1 MATYCVFIVR
11 HSSFVSSKE
20 EHEQKADTTRNILA
34 VASAV
39 LVVMALALVFLWAP
53 LEVTMKEV
61 QRIFYFHVAVDWV
74 GFLAF
79 FVTLVASVLYLRT
92 HDRKWDIVGV
102 SSVEIGALFLT
113 LGAVTGSL
121 WARPVWN
128 TWWTWDARLTT
139 VAITWLVYLAY
150 LMLRGAMDDP
160 QRRARFSAVY
170 GIVSF
175 VTVPLTF
182 ASVFFLRTIHPALF
196 AASTA
201 AQGQHAVRDGAGLG
215 QDGHDADVLRHR
227 VHGRVRHVAALAH
240 PAGAHGGSCRAVAT
254 RTCRLRPER
263 LRRTCDA

>member
-1 MATYCVFIVR
+1 MKQPIDRMGIV
-11 HSSFVSSKE
+11 
-20 EHEQKADTTRNILA
+20 LA

-39 LVVMALALVFLWAP
+39 LVITALVLVFLWALP
-53 LEVTMKEV
+53 EVTMKEV

-79 FVTLVASVLYLRT
+79 FVTLVASVAYLRT
-92 HDRKWDIVGV
+92 HDRRWDILAA

-113 LGAVTGSL
+113 MGAITGSL

-139 VAITWLVYLAY
+139 VAITWLIYLAY
-150 LMLRGAMDDP
+150 LMLRGAIDDP

-182 ASVFFLRTIHPALF
+182 ASIFFMRTIHPALLM
-196 AASTA
+196 ASA
-201 AQGQHAVRDGAGLG
+201 EAQGKMQFETGLASARMG
-215 QDGHDADVLRHR
+215 MTLTFCVITFTIIYITLLRMRIKLERTADR
-227 VHGRVRHVAALAH
+227 VAKLQQELV
-240 PAGAHGGSCRAVAT
+240 
-254 RTCRLRPER
+254 
-263 LRRTCDA
+263 

>member
-1 MATYCVFIVR
+1 MNDRTG
-11 HSSFVSSKE
+11 
-20 EHEQKADTTRNILA
+20 TTLA
-34 VASAV
+34 IISGA
-39 LVVMALALVFLWAP
+39 LVVIALGLVFLWAP
-53 LEVTMKEV
+53 VEVTMKEV

-79 FVTLVASVLYLRT
+79 FVTLVASVMYLRT
-92 HDRKWDIVGV
+92 HERKWDIAAL

-113 LGAVTGSL
+113 LGAMTGSL

-150 LMLRGAMDDP
+150 LMLRGAIDDP
-160 QRRARFSAVY
+160 QRQARFSAVY

-196 AASTA
+196 ASSTA
-201 AQGQHAVRDGAGLG
+201 AQGRMQFETGLG
-215 QDGHDADVLRHR
+215 SAKMGMTLTFCVIAFTVVYITLLRMRIKLERTADR
-227 VHGRVRHVAALAH
+227 VAKLQQELVG
-240 PAGAHGGSCRAVAT
+240 
-254 RTCRLRPER
+254 
-263 LRRTCDA
+263 

>member
-1 MATYCVFIVR
+1 MKQAKSRTG
-11 HSSFVSSKE
+11 
-20 EHEQKADTTRNILA
+20 TILI
-34 VASAV
+34 VASIV
-39 LVVMALALVFLWAP
+39 LVVMSLGLVFLWAP
-53 LEVTMKEV
+53 TELTMKEV

-79 FVTLVASVLYLRT
+79 FVTLVASVMYLRT
-92 HDRKWDIVGV
+92 HARKWDIVAL

-113 LGAVTGSL
+113 VGATTGSL

-182 ASVFFLRTIHPALF
+182 ASVFFLRTIHPALLT
-196 AASTA
+196 ASSTA
-201 AQGQHAVRDGAGLG
+201 QGKMQFETGLG
-215 QDGHDADVLRHR
+215 SARMGMTLTFCVIAFTVVYITLLRQRIRLEHTADR
-227 VHGRVRHVAALAH
+227 VARLQQELVA
-240 PAGAHGGSCRAVAT
+240 
-254 RTCRLRPER
+254 
-263 LRRTCDA
+263 

>member
-1 MATYCVFIVR
+1 MKPR
-11 HSSFVSSKE
+11 G
-20 EHEQKADTTRNILA
+20 DTTGIALTL
-34 VASAV
+34 ASAA
-39 LVVMALALVFLWAP
+39 LVVTALALVFLWAP
-53 LEVTMKEV
+53 LEITMKEV

-79 FVTLVASVLYLRT
+79 FVTLVASVAYLRT
-92 HDRKWDIVGV
+92 HERKWDIVGM

-113 LGAVTGSL
+113 MGAVTGSL

-150 LMLRGAMDDP
+150 LMLRSAIDDP

-170 GIVSF
+170 GIVGF

-182 ASVFFLRTIHPALF
+182 ASVFLMRTIHPALF

-201 AQGQHAVRDGAGLG
+201 AQGRMQFETGLG
-215 QDGHDADVLRHR
+215 SARMGMTLTFCVVAFTVLYVALLRSRIRVEQTADR
-227 VHGRVRHVAALAH
+227 VARLQQEIVA
-240 PAGAHGGSCRAVAT
+240 
-254 RTCRLRPER
+254 
-263 LRRTCDA
+263 

>member
-1 MATYCVFIVR
+1 MEQRRDATGTVLIIV
-11 HSSFVSSKE
+11 
-20 EHEQKADTTRNILA
+20 
-34 VASAV
+34 SAA
-39 LVVMALALVFLWAP
+39 LVVTALALVFLWAP
-53 LEVTMKEV
+53 LEITMKEV

-79 FVTLVASVLYLRT
+79 FVTLVASIAYLRT
-92 HDRKWDIVGV
+92 RDRKWDILGA

-113 LGAVTGSL
+113 MGAVTGSL

-150 LMLRGAMDDP
+150 LMLRGAIDDP

-196 AASTA
+196 ASSAE
-201 AQGQHAVRDGAGLG
+201 AQGRMQFETGLG
-215 QDGHDADVLRHR
+215 SARMGMTLMLCVIAFTVVYVALLRSRIRLERMADR
-227 VHGRVRHVAALAH
+227 VA
-240 PAGAHGGSCRAVAT
+240 
-254 RTCRLRPER
+254 RLQQEIVG
-263 LRRTCDA
+263 

>member
-1 MATYCVFIVR
+1 M
-11 HSSFVSSKE
+11 KP
-20 EHEQKADTTRNILA
+20 KGDTTGNVLA
-34 VASAV
+34 IASGV
-39 LVVMALALVFLWAP
+39 LVVTALALAFLWAP
-53 LEVTMKEV
+53 RETTMKDV

-79 FVTLVASVLYLRT
+79 FVTLVASVAYLKT
-92 HDRKWDIVGV
+92 HERKWDIVGV
-102 SSVEIGALFLT
+102 SSVELGALFLT
-113 LGAVTGSL
+113 MGAVSGSL

-139 VAITWLVYLAY
+139 VAITWLVYMAY
-150 LMLRGAMDDP
+150 LMLRSAMDDP

-201 AQGQHAVRDGAGLG
+201 AQGRMQFETGLG
-215 QDGHDADVLRHR
+215 SAKMGMTLTFCVIAFTVVYVALLRSRIRLERTADR
-227 VHGRVRHVAALAH
+227 VARLQQELVA
-240 PAGAHGGSCRAVAT
+240 
-254 RTCRLRPER
+254 
-263 LRRTCDA
+263 

>member
-1 MATYCVFIVR
+1 MKQRRDSVGTALTIG
-11 HSSFVSSKE
+11 
-20 EHEQKADTTRNILA
+20 
-34 VASAV
+34 SAV
-39 LVVMALALVFLWAP
+39 LVVAALALVFLWAP
-53 LEVTMKEV
+53 LEITMKEV

-79 FVTLVASVLYLRT
+79 FVTLAASVAYLRT
-92 HDRKWDIVGV
+92 HERKWDIVGM

-113 LGAVTGSL
+113 MGAVTGSL

-150 LMLRGAMDDP
+150 LMLRGAIDDP

-196 AASTA
+196 ATSTA
-201 AQGQHAVRDGAGLG
+201 AQGRMQFETGLASARMGMTLTFCVIAFTVLYVALLRSRIRLERMADRVVRL
-215 QDGHDADVLRHR
+215 QQEIL
-227 VHGRVRHVAALAH
+227 
-240 PAGAHGGSCRAVAT
+240 S
-254 RTCRLRPER
+254 
-263 LRRTCDA
+263 

>member
-1 MATYCVFIVR
+1 MKQA
-11 HSSFVSSKE
+11 K
-20 EHEQKADTTRNILA
+20 DTTGTVLA

-39 LVVMALALVFLWAP
+39 LVAISLALVFLWAP
-53 LEVTMKEV
+53 TELTMKEV

-79 FVTLVASVLYLRT
+79 FVTLVASVMYLRT
-92 HDRKWDIVGV
+92 NNRKWDIVGM
-102 SSVEIGALFLT
+102 SSVELGALFLT
-113 LGAVTGSL
+113 MGAVTGSL

-196 AASTA
+196 AASSV
-201 AQGQHAVRDGAGLG
+201 AQGKMQFETGLG
-215 QDGHDADVLRHR
+215 SAKMGMTLTFCVIAFTVVYITLLRQRIRLEHTADR
-227 VHGRVRHVAALAH
+227 VARLQQELVA
-240 PAGAHGGSCRAVAT
+240 
-254 RTCRLRPER
+254 
-263 LRRTCDA
+263 

>member
-1 MATYCVFIVR
+1 MKPKIDVAESVLT
-11 HSSFVSSKE
+11 
-20 EHEQKADTTRNILA
+20 L
-34 VASAV
+34 ASAA
-39 LVVMALALVFLWAP
+39 LVVTALALVFLWAP
-53 LEVTMKEV
+53 REITMKEV

-79 FVTLVASVLYLRT
+79 FVTLVASIAYLRT
-92 HDRKWDIVGV
+92 RDRKWDILGA

-113 LGAVTGSL
+113 MGAVTGSL

-150 LMLRGAMDDP
+150 LMLRGAIDDP

-196 AASTA
+196 AASTE
-201 AQGQHAVRDGAGLG
+201 AQGRMQFETGLG
-215 QDGHDADVLRHR
+215 SARMGMTLMLCVIAFTVVYVALLRSRIRLEQMADR
-227 VHGRVRHVAALAH
+227 VA
-240 PAGAHGGSCRAVAT
+240 
-254 RTCRLRPER
+254 RLQQEIVG
-263 LRRTCDA
+263 

>member
-1 MATYCVFIVR
+1 MRPKIDVAGSVLTI
-11 HSSFVSSKE
+11 
-20 EHEQKADTTRNILA
+20 
-34 VASAV
+34 ASAA
-39 LVVMALALVFLWAP
+39 LVVTALALVFLWAP
-53 LEVTMKEV
+53 REITMKEV

-79 FVTLVASVLYLRT
+79 FVTLVSSILYLRT
-92 HDRKWDIVGV
+92 AARKWDIVAL

-113 LGAVTGSL
+113 LGAMTGSL

-150 LMLRGAMDDP
+150 LMLRGAIDDP
-160 QRRARFSAVY
+160 QRQARFSAVY

-201 AQGQHAVRDGAGLG
+201 AQGRMQFDTGLG
-215 QDGHDADVLRHR
+215 SAKMGMTLTFCVIAFTVVYVTLLRMRIKLERTADR
-227 VHGRVRHVAALAH
+227 VA
-240 PAGAHGGSCRAVAT
+240 
-254 RTCRLRPER
+254 RLQQE
-263 LRRTCDA
+263 LVG

>member
-1 MATYCVFIVR
+1 M
-11 HSSFVSSKE
+11 K
-20 EHEQKADTTRNILA
+20 DTTGTILA
-34 VASAV
+34 MVSAV
-39 LVVMALALVFLWAP
+39 LVATALALVFLWAP

-79 FVTLVASVLYLRT
+79 FVTLVSSIMYLRT
-92 HDRKWDIVGV
+92 AARKWDIVAL

-113 LGAVTGSL
+113 IGAMTGSL

-150 LMLRGAMDDP
+150 LMLRGAIDDP
-160 QRRARFSAVY
+160 QRQARFSAVY

-201 AQGQHAVRDGAGLG
+201 AQGRMQFDTGLG
-215 QDGHDADVLRHR
+215 SAKMGMTLTFCVIAFTVVYITLLRMRIKLERTADR
-227 VHGRVRHVAALAH
+227 VA
-240 PAGAHGGSCRAVAT
+240 
-254 RTCRLRPER
+254 RLQQE
-263 LRRTCDA
+263 LVG

>member
-1 MATYCVFIVR
+1 M
-11 HSSFVSSKE
+11 K
-20 EHEQKADTTRNILA
+20 QKPDVTGNVLA
-34 VASAV
+34 IASGV
-39 LVVMALALVFLWAP
+39 LVVTALALVFLWAP
-53 LEVTMKEV
+53 HEITMKEV

-79 FVTLVASVLYLRT
+79 FVTLVASVAVFEDARPQ
-92 HDRKWDIVGV
+92 VGHRGYV
-102 SSVEIGALFLT
+102 VGRDWR
-113 LGAVTGSL
+113 AVPDDGRGQRSL

-139 VAITWLVYLAY
+139 VAITWLVYMAY

-160 QRRARFSAVY
+160 QRRAGFSAVY

-201 AQGQHAVRDGAGLG
+201 AQGQHAV
-215 QDGHDADVLRHR
+215 
-227 VHGRVRHVAALAH
+227 
-240 PAGAHGGSCRAVAT
+240 
-254 RTCRLRPER
+254 
-263 LRRTCDA
+263 

>member
-1 MATYCVFIVR
+1 MRPKIDVAGSALTI
-11 HSSFVSSKE
+11 
-20 EHEQKADTTRNILA
+20 
-34 VASAV
+34 ASAA
-39 LVVMALALVFLWAP
+39 LVVTALALVFLWAP
-53 LEVTMKEV
+53 REITMKEV

-79 FVTLVASVLYLRT
+79 FVTLVASIAYLRT
-92 HDRKWDIVGV
+92 RDRKWDILGAA
-102 SSVEIGALFLT
+102 SVEIGALFLT
-113 LGAVTGSL
+113 MGAVTGSL

-150 LMLRGAMDDP
+150 LMLRGAIDDP

-196 AASTA
+196 ASSTE
-201 AQGQHAVRDGAGLG
+201 AQGRMQFETGLG
-215 QDGHDADVLRHR
+215 SARMGMTLMLCVIAFTVVYVALLRSRIRLEQMADR
-227 VHGRVRHVAALAH
+227 VA
-240 PAGAHGGSCRAVAT
+240 
-254 RTCRLRPER
+254 RLQQEIVG
-263 LRRTCDA
+263 

>member
-1 MATYCVFIVR
+1 M
-11 HSSFVSSKE
+11 K
-20 EHEQKADTTRNILA
+20 DTTGAILA
-34 VASAV
+34 VVSAV
-39 LVVMALALVFLWAP
+39 LVVTGLVLVFLWAP
-53 LEVTMKEV
+53 LELTMKEV

-79 FVTLVASVLYLRT
+79 FVTLVASVAYLRT
-92 HDRKWDIVGV
+92 NDRKWDIVGV

-113 LGAVTGSL
+113 LGAVSGSL

-139 VAITWLVYLAY
+139 VAITWLVYIAY
-150 LMLRGAMDDP
+150 LMLRSALDDP

-196 AASTA
+196 AASTV
-201 AQGQHAVRDGAGLG
+201 AQGRMEFETGLG
-215 QDGHDADVLRHR
+215 SAKMGMTLTFCVIAFTAVYIMLLRMRIKLERTADR
-227 VHGRVRHVAALAH
+227 VARLQQELVA
-240 PAGAHGGSCRAVAT
+240 
-254 RTCRLRPER
+254 
-263 LRRTCDA
+263 

>member
-1 MATYCVFIVR
+1 MN
-11 HSSFVSSKE
+11 K
-20 EHEQKADTTRNILA
+20 TTDRTG
-34 VASAV
+34 AV
-39 LVVMALALVFLWAP
+39 LSVISAALVVAALGLAFLWAP
-53 LEVTMKEV
+53 HEVTMKEV

-79 FVTLVASVLYLRT
+79 FVTLVASVAYLRT
-92 HDRKWDIVGV
+92 QDRKWDIVGM

-113 LGAVTGSL
+113 MGAVSGSL

-150 LMLRGAMDDP
+150 LMLRSAIDDP

-201 AQGQHAVRDGAGLG
+201 AQGRMEFETGLG
-215 QDGHDADVLRHR
+215 SAKMGMTLTFCVIAFTVVYILLLRARIRLERTADR
-227 VHGRVRHVAALAH
+227 VA
-240 PAGAHGGSCRAVAT
+240 
-254 RTCRLRPER
+254 RLQQEVVS
-263 LRRTCDA
+263 A

>member
-1 MATYCVFIVR
+1 MKNKGDITGSLLTIG
-11 HSSFVSSKE
+11 
-20 EHEQKADTTRNILA
+20 
-34 VASAV
+34 SAV
-39 LVVMALALVFLWAP
+39 LLVAALALVFLWAP
-53 LEVTMKEV
+53 LEMTMKEV

-79 FVTLVASVLYLRT
+79 FVTLVGSVAYLRT
-92 HDRKWDIVGV
+92 HDRKWDIVGM

-113 LGAVTGSL
+113 MGAITGSL

-150 LMLRGAMDDP
+150 LMLRSAIDDP

-182 ASVFFLRTIHPALF
+182 ASVFIMRTIHPALF

-201 AQGQHAVRDGAGLG
+201 SQGQMQFETGLASARMG
-215 QDGHDADVLRHR
+215 MTLTFCVVAFTVFYFTLLRSRIRLEQTADR
-227 VHGRVRHVAALAH
+227 VA
-240 PAGAHGGSCRAVAT
+240 
-254 RTCRLRPER
+254 RLQQEIVV
-263 LRRTCDA
+263 

>member
-1 MATYCVFIVR
+1 MRPKIDVVESALTI
-11 HSSFVSSKE
+11 
-20 EHEQKADTTRNILA
+20 
-34 VASAV
+34 ASAA
-39 LVVMALALVFLWAP
+39 LVVTALALVFLWAP
-53 LEVTMKEV
+53 REITMKEV

-79 FVTLVASVLYLRT
+79 FVTLVASIAYLRT
-92 HDRKWDIVGV
+92 RDRKWDILGA

-113 LGAVTGSL
+113 MGAVTGSL

-150 LMLRGAMDDP
+150 LMLRGAIDDP

-196 AASTA
+196 ASSTE
-201 AQGQHAVRDGAGLG
+201 AQGRMQFETGLG
-215 QDGHDADVLRHR
+215 SARMGMTLMLCVIAFTVVYVALLRSRIRLEQMADR
-227 VHGRVRHVAALAH
+227 VA
-240 PAGAHGGSCRAVAT
+240 
-254 RTCRLRPER
+254 RLQQEIVG
-263 LRRTCDA
+263 

>member
-1 MATYCVFIVR
+1 MKQAKSRTG
-11 HSSFVSSKE
+11 
-20 EHEQKADTTRNILA
+20 TILI
-34 VASAV
+34 VASIV
-39 LVVMALALVFLWAP
+39 LVVMSLGLVFLWAP
-53 LEVTMKEV
+53 TELTMKEV

-79 FVTLVASVLYLRT
+79 FVTLVASVMYLRT
-92 HDRKWDIVGV
+92 HDRKWDIVSM
-102 SSVEIGALFLT
+102 SSVELGALFLT
-113 LGAVTGSL
+113 MGAMTGSL

-182 ASVFFLRTIHPALF
+182 ASVFFMRTIHPALF

-201 AQGQHAVRDGAGLG
+201 AQGRMQFDTGLG
-215 QDGHDADVLRHR
+215 SAKMGTTLTFCVIAFTVVYITLLRMRIKLERTADR
-227 VHGRVRHVAALAH
+227 VA
-240 PAGAHGGSCRAVAT
+240 
-254 RTCRLRPER
+254 RLQQE
-263 LRRTCDA
+263 LVG